1 MSEGNTKLHCQ
12 EGKKKKMSVMYL
24 GNTAVI
30 LLKVKERT
38 STTVVATTVIK
49 IQEDFLARYPIQ
61 DIKL

>member
-12 EGKKKKMSVMYL
+12 EGKKKKTVMYL

-49 IQEDFLARYPIQ
+49 IQEDFLARYPLQ

>member
-1 MSEGNTKLHCQ
+1 
-12 EGKKKKMSVMYL
+12 MYL